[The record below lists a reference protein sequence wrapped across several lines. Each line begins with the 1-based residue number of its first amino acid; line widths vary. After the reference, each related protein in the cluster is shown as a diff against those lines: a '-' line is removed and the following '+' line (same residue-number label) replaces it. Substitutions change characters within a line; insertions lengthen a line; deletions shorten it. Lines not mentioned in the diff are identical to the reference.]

1 MIGRRSHTRLDHE
14 PCGVNCYMMNADV
27 RRRLEAER
35 APDDSA
41 EHHKETRD
49 DVTTATAPGGGSNS
63 HRGRKRKRVAMG
75 VAAIAEPRGDVTAL
89 SSAASSCSEESDT
102 DAGERAPHCR
112 SVRPLVAKLR
122 TLRSC

>member
-49 DVTTATAPGGGSNS
+49 DVTTATAPSGGSNS

-102 DAGERAPHCR
+102 DAGERACAPHR
-112 SVRPLVAKLR
+112 APSSGL
-122 TLRSC
+122 T